1 MAFMKKYALI
11 FVHVACASV
20 LLIVACS
27 NPAKSRLKGNW
38 KSKDG
43 AINLSITDKDFTM
56 DDGDAIAEDYF
67 VKGDTIFTSFEGNQP
82 FTKFAIQTID
92 DHNLTLMGPDS
103 VAVEYSR

>member
-1 MAFMKKYALI
+1 MKKYALI

-27 NPAKSRLKGNW
+27 NPTKSRLKGNW

-43 AINLSITDKDFTM
+43 SITLNITDKDFTM
-56 DDGDAIAEDYF
+56 DDGNAIAEDYF
-67 VKGDTIFTSFEGNQP
+67 IKGDTIFTSFQGNQP
-82 FTKFAIQTID
+82 YTKFAIQTID
-92 DHNLTLMGPDS
+92 DHSLKLMGPDS

>member
-1 MAFMKKYALI
+1 MKKYALI
-11 FVHVACASV
+11 VVHVACASA

-27 NPAKSRLKGNW
+27 NPVKSRLRGNW

-43 AINLSITDKDFTM
+43 AINLKITEKDFIM
-56 DDGDAIAEDYF
+56 DDGDAIPEDYF
-67 VKGDTIFTSFEGNQP
+67 IKNDTIFTSFEGNQP

-103 VAVEYSR
+103 VAVAYSR